1 MKRIIKKPDPL
12 VIQELLSFIKSEKQ
26 ASVIPIYENFRNKNE
41 LRQSL
46 LKEQGYICCF
56 CMKSIEDNNETTKI
70 AHIFPQNPTLEE
82 DKEKVKKENLDLNY
96 YNMLAAC
103 DGGSCKP
110 SHLQHCDTKQ
120 GNAILKINPAD
131 TIRDCEK
138 SIDYKP
144 SGTISSENPDIEY
157 EINQILNLNEENLKN
172 RRKDAYD
179 AVLKR
184 LERKYPKKSFSK
196 KSIEKEIQNYS
207 QLKNGRYAPYC
218 QYVIYFLR
226 KRLAKLS

>member
-1 MKRIIKKPDPL
+1 MKRIIKNHDSS
-12 VIQELLSFIKSEKQ
+12 VIQELLNFIQSEKQ

-70 AHIFPQNPTLEE
+70 AHIFPQNPVSDE
-82 DKEKVKKENLDLNY
+82 DKEKVKKENLDLDYN
-96 YNMLAAC
+96 NMLAAC
-103 DGGSCKP
+103 DGGKGQSP
-110 SHLQHCDTKQ
+110 HLQHCDTKQ
-120 GNAILKINPAD
+120 GNTILKINPAD
-131 TIRDCEK
+131 AIRDCEK
-138 SIDYKP
+138 LIDYKP
-144 SGTISSENPDIEY
+144 SGTIYSKNLDVEY
-157 EINQILNLNEENLKN
+157 DLNQTLNLNEENLKN

-184 LERKYPKKSFSK
+184 LEIKYPKKSFSK

-226 KRLAKLS
+226 KKLAKLP

>member
-12 VIQELLSFIKSEKQ
+12 VIQELLSFIQLEKQ
-26 ASVIPIYENFRNKNE
+26 ASIIPIYENFRKRNE

-70 AHIFPQNPTLEE
+70 AHIFPQNPLSDE
-82 DKEKVKKENLDLNY
+82 DKEKVKQENLDLDYN
-96 YNMLAAC
+96 NMLAAC
-103 DGGSCKP
+103 DGGKGQSP
-110 SHLQHCDTKQ
+110 HLQHCDTKQ
-120 GNAILKINPAD
+120 GNTILKINPAD
-131 TIRDCEK
+131 AIRDCEK
-138 SIDYKP
+138 LIDYKP
-144 SGTISSENPDIEY
+144 SGTIYSKNPDVEY
-157 EINQILNLNEENLKN
+157 DLNQTLNLNEENLKN

-196 KSIEKEIQNYS
+196 KGIEKEIQNYS

-226 KRLAKLS
+226 KKLAKLP

>member
-12 VIQELLSFIKSEKQ
+12 VIQELLSFIQLEKQ
-26 ASVIPIYENFRNKNE
+26 ASIIPIYENFRKRNE

-70 AHIFPQNPTLEE
+70 AHIFPQNPLSDE
-82 DKEKVKKENLDLNY
+82 DKEKVKQENLDLDYN
-96 YNMLAAC
+96 NMLAAC
-103 DGGSCKP
+103 DGGKGQSP
-110 SHLQHCDTKQ
+110 HLQHCDTKQ
-120 GNAILKINPAD
+120 GNTILKINPAD
-131 TIRDCEK
+131 AIRDCEK
-138 SIDYKP
+138 LIDYKP
-144 SGTISSENPDIEY
+144 SGTIYSKNPDVEY
-157 EINQILNLNEENLKN
+157 DLNQTLNLNEENLKN

-196 KSIEKEIQNYS
+196 KSIEKEIENYS

-226 KRLAKLS
+226 KKLAKLP